1 MLCQEFW
8 QLSADERLDLAANL
22 WANPAITRQI
32 PLTKTPG
39 SVQSGSSAVAAAT
52 RPSVPLRTLRTFRS
66 AARAGCAAQ
75 QFDEGS

>member
-1 MLCQEFW
+1 VLCQEFW

-32 PLTKTPG
+32 HLTKTPG

-52 RPSVPLRTLRTFRS
+52 RPSRRIRTLRTFRW
-66 AARAGCAAQ
+66 AARAGIAAH
-75 QFDEGS
+75 QFDSGS